1 MAALMITD
9 MRLFSGMC
17 PGMNSQRTAL
27 DEALIAVLDGA
38 MIRSFI
44 GMYSIMSTEIRF
56 AIERLSTVLPGT
68 VKIATRTWS
77 HGCEEDGAGWLER
90 VDRSVVEAGSEIN
103 GSGGV

>member
-1 MAALMITD
+1 
-9 MRLFSGMC
+9 MC

-56 AIERLSTVLPGT
+56 AIERLPPSAFEILDSHTGIHLPFHS
-68 VKIATRTWS
+68 APRNS
-77 HGCEEDGAGWLER
+77 
-90 VDRSVVEAGSEIN
+90 
-103 GSGGV
+103 